1 VLQSTLRN
9 GEAVRGT
16 DANGLALLCVH
27 RHEIA
32 GMERTTVRDGEQ
44 ECLRALGVLND
55 DNVARDLIL
64 HIQFNAAMD
73 AAVQF
78 DGTLRAK
85 CVCRC
90 VGTDNELAAFET
102 MAFRKCV
109 KNDAIEA
116 FGAMLVCQP

>member
-1 VLQSTLRN
+1 
-9 GEAVRGT
+9 
-16 DANGLALLCVH
+16 
-27 RHEIA
+27 
-32 GMERTTVRDGEQ
+32 
-44 ECLRALGVLND
+44 
-55 DNVARDLIL
+55 
-64 HIQFNAAMD
+64 MD